1 MHKTSTEEKVMK
13 QITTYTAFVL
23 ALALFA
29 TTSSRAQKLDIGL
42 RSSVT
47 YQSLEQ
53 SNDDNSLTELASGF
67 QTALGNLTGDYRPFD
82 GGRVHLS
89 MFISSKHHTEMWG
102 SEGYFEMSKL
112 PGWMEL
118 SSFGD
123 FFDNHVTLKAGQMT
137 IDYGDGLLYRSI
149 NGDVY
154 NNELIGN
161 PVPSP
166 ALTSIG
172 LEGQVSAGLAN
183 FKVGISNGTTKGDLN
198 KGHGTALL
206 GKAWITPL
214 GGDLRVAASYYTV
227 DHSENA
233 TGYPHGG
240 TKSYLYAFGD
250 RAGSM
255 YDIWSG
261 PDGGQLGF
269 GKGQDVTAFQFDARY
284 TFGDALI
291 YAAYG
296 QFSDGDVNGVIEGE
310 DDGNPKDQWNYSMV
324 TGKYN
329 LTDWLYVAGR
339 YSTASCTMSN
349 SESVDGTVSRV
360 QFGGGFLLSEGV
372 LIKAEY
378 VSQTASDFETGY
390 TNNGIDLGLGP
401 EFSGIVFQT
410 AVSF

>member
-1 MHKTSTEEKVMK
+1 MK
-13 QITTYTAFVL
+13 KITTYTAIFL
-23 ALALFA
+23 ALAA
-29 TTSSRAQKLDIGL
+29 VYTPSSSAQKLDIGL

-47 YQSLEQ
+47 YQALDQ

-67 QTALGNLTGDYRPFD
+67 QTALGNLTGDYEAFD
-82 GGRVHLS
+82 GGRIYVS

-118 SSFGD
+118 GSFGN
-123 FFDNHVTLKAGQMT
+123 FFNDHVTLKAGQMT
-137 IDYGDGLLYRSI
+137 IDYGDGLLYRSV

-161 PVPSP
+161 PIPSP
-166 ALTSIG
+166 ALTTIG
-172 LEGQVSAGLAN
+172 VEGQVSAGFAN

-198 KGHGTALL
+198 KGHGTALH

-214 GGDLRVAASYYTV
+214 EGNLRLAASYYTV
-227 DHSENA
+227 NHADNA
-233 TGYPHGG
+233 TGYPYGG
-240 TKSYLYAFGD
+240 TKSYLFAFGD

-255 YDIWSG
+255 YNIWNG

-269 GKGQDVTAFQFDARY
+269 GKGQDVAAYQFDARY
-284 TFGDALI
+284 TLGNAMI

-296 QFSDGDVNGVIEGE
+296 QFRDGDINGVIEGE
-310 DDGNPKDQWNYSMV
+310 DNGNPEDRWNYAMV

-329 LTDWLYVAGR
+329 LLDWLYVAGR
-339 YSTASCTMSN
+339 YSTAKCTMSN
-349 SESVDGTVSRV
+349 SESADGTVSRY
-360 QFGGGFLLSEGV
+360 QIGAGFILSDGV

-378 VSQTASDFETGY
+378 VNQTASDFERGY
-390 TNNGIDLGLGP
+390 SNNGIDLGLNP
-401 EFSGIVFQT
+401 EFSGLVFQT
-410 AVSF
+410 AVRF

>member
-1 MHKTSTEEKVMK
+1 MHPASKEVKVMK
-13 QITTYTAFVL
+13 KVTTYITLVLVL
-23 ALALFA
+23 ALAY
-29 TTSSRAQKLDIGL
+29 TINSSAQKLDIGL

-47 YQSLEQ
+47 YQSLAQ
-53 SNDDNSLTELASGF
+53 SNDDHSLTELASGF
-67 QTALGNLTGDYRPFD
+67 QTALGNLTGDYRLFD
-82 GGRVHLS
+82 GGRVYLA

-112 PGWMEL
+112 PGWMEVG
-118 SSFGD
+118 SFGD
-123 FFDNHVTLKAGQMT
+123 FFDDHVTLKAGQMT

-172 LEGQVSAGLAN
+172 IEAQVSAGITN
-183 FKVGISNGTTKGDLN
+183 FKVGITNGTTKGDLN

-206 GKAWITPL
+206 GKTWITPL
-214 GGDLRVAASYYTV
+214 KGNLRLAASYYAV
-227 DHSENA
+227 NHSKNA

-255 YDIWSG
+255 YNIWSG
-261 PDGGQLGF
+261 ADGGQVKF
-269 GKGQDVTAFQFDARY
+269 GSGQDVNAFQFDARY
-284 TFGDALI
+284 TFGNALI

-296 QFSDGDVNGVIEGE
+296 QFSDGDTNGVIDGE
-310 DDGNPKDQWNYSMV
+310 DNGNPEERWNYAMV

-329 LTDWLYVAGR
+329 FTDWLYVAGR
-339 YSTASCTMSN
+339 YSTASFTMSK

-360 QFGGGFLLSEGV
+360 QLGGGFILSEGI
-372 LIKAEY
+372 LLKAEY
-378 VSQTASDFETGY
+378 VKQTSADFGEGFV
-390 TNNGIDLGLGP
+390 NNGVDLGMSP
-401 EFSGIVFQT
+401 EFSGLVVQT